1 MTDLVATQAHSC
13 RHANFCRN
21 TEPSAG
27 RESLA
32 SPTDAQRVHR
42 FTGEPD
48 VRALANVAREL
59 NAHHSSV
66 ERTLSAISSTAL
78 RIVPGAE
85 AASTTTLLGR
95 GRTRFDAP
103 TDPLAAAVDDIQRDV
118 DDGPSLRSIRDNE
131 TVLVRDVRSDSR
143 FPSFTATALRYTA
156 IRSILS
162 LALDTGQALLGAM
175 TMYSRTPGAFCTSSV
190 NTSTALATHA
200 ALALVRSSQEEQFAL
215 ALASRDTIGQ
225 AKGMIMERYATE
237 PEHAFDMLSAIS
249 QETNTPVDVLAG
261 RLTRRE
267 QSRSNT

>member
-66 ERTLSAISSTAL
+66 EHTLSAISSAAL

-162 LALDTGQALLGAM
+162 LNLD
-175 TMYSRTPGAFCTSSV
+175 P
-190 NTSTALATHA
+190 
-200 ALALVRSSQEEQFAL
+200 
-215 ALASRDTIGQ
+215 IGR
-225 AKGMIMERYATE
+225 AKGMIMERYETE
-237 PEHAFDMLSAIS
+237 PQHAFDMLSAIS

>member
-1 MTDLVATQAHSC
+1 MAAKPTEIFVARTERYARQRPRFTTSEPIVRAREVPAPPIGSPKGGAPTMTDLVATQAHSC

-66 ERTLSAISSTAL
+66 EHTLSAISSAAL

-156 IRSILS
+156 IRSILR
-162 LALDTGQALLGAM
+162 LNLD
-175 TMYSRTPGAFCTSSV
+175 P
-190 NTSTALATHA
+190 
-200 ALALVRSSQEEQFAL
+200 
-215 ALASRDTIGQ
+215 IGQ